1 MLPMSLPRLLLL
13 AATVCP
19 AGRAQT
25 ATLRG
30 QVTDESGAIVP
41 GARITV
47 TGPVTR
53 TAAAANAGGYTIT
66 GLPPGDYTVQSA
78 APQLMLAQPV
88 RISLKA
94 GAETLNLSVAG
105 AAERQQVTVSDP
117 GAQSVSTDAAANA
130 SATVLRGT
138 DLDALPD
145 D

>member
-13 AATVCP
+13 AAIVCP

-41 GARITV
+41 GGRITV

-53 TAAAANAGGYTIT
+53 SAVTGNGGGYTIT
-66 GLPPGDYTVQSA
+66 GLPPGDYTVQSS

-88 RISLKA
+88 RISQIGRA
-94 GAETLNLSVAG
+94 SGR
-105 AAERQQVTVSDP
+105 ER
-117 GAQSVSTDAAANA
+117 
-130 SATVLRGT
+130 
-138 DLDALPD
+138 
-145 D
+145 